1 MFDKHKLSRDGAEAQ
16 ALVLEKKIYAT
27 EVESGMTSACRYQ
40 LRVKFEDGS
49 TTEISRRAFGDTL
62 ASAAVGDVIPVRYDP
77 SDRSKI
83 ELDRH
88 AIVERQKAQA
98 RERDAAAIARG
109 EQALGVSSTG
119 APSKPAADQRRPE
132 TGNLRIGD
140 ADRELIAEV
149 LGQHMTDGRLTTDEL
164 DDRLGALY
172 TSQTRRQARSVLD
185 GLPPLAPTTG
195 QPNEAVPI
203 LPDWASAPEPP
214 AARSPAP
221 LPTHRPS
228 GDVGAPVPTDG
239 ELNTAYRRWRAG
251 AEKLKADKAAHQQA
265 EVSGDSRAAVLAFK
279 YKKSRAEEKSARA
292 KLDQLRKRRP
302 EWTPGEH

>member
-1 MFDKHKLSRDGAEAQ
+1 MFDKHKVSRDGAQAQ

-77 SDRSKI
+77 TDRSKI

-109 EQALGVSSTG
+109 AKALGASSTG
-119 APSKPAADQRRPE
+119 TPSEPAADQQRAD

-140 ADRELIAEV
+140 ADRELIAV
-149 LGQHMTDGRLTTDEL
+149 
-164 DDRLGALY
+164 
-172 TSQTRRQARSVLD
+172 
-185 GLPPLAPTTG
+185 
-195 QPNEAVPI
+195 
-203 LPDWASAPEPP
+203 
-214 AARSPAP
+214 
-221 LPTHRPS
+221 
-228 GDVGAPVPTDG
+228 
-239 ELNTAYRRWRAG
+239 
-251 AEKLKADKAAHQQA
+251 
-265 EVSGDSRAAVLAFK
+265 
-279 YKKSRAEEKSARA
+279 
-292 KLDQLRKRRP
+292 
-302 EWTPGEH
+302 